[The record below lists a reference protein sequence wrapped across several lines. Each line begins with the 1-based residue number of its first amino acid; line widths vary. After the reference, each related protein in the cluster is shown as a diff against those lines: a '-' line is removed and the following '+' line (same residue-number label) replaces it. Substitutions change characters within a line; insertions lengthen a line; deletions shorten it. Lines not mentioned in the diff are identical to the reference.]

1 MSVTAEEQ
9 VETFESRL
17 RMTDL
22 ERHRFEQFEDMRFT
36 QAESAKLATT
46 RSPTEPGGYSADVHL
61 VRRMLEQGATP
72 KQILRI
78 FL

>member
-1 MSVTAEEQ
+1 MSVTAEQEPQ
-9 VETFESRL
+9 TGPQLTE
-17 RMTDL
+17 L
-22 ERHRFEQFEDMRFT
+22 ERFRFEQFEDMRFT
-36 QAESAKLATT
+36 QAESVKLATT
-46 RSPTEPGGYSADVHL
+46 RSSTNPGGYSADVHL